1 LTADS
6 GLATPDFPARYSGA
20 GFNGIDRRNGSM
32 QRRDLFLLL
41 LFAVPGHADSR
52 KKLSRERCAAINKR
66 IKRLESRLRQGHSAK
81 QGRSLKRQTRE
92 LQLKRFR
99 GCR

>member
-1 LTADS
+1 
-6 GLATPDFPARYSGA
+6 
-20 GFNGIDRRNGSM
+20 M
-32 QRRDLFLLL
+32 QRRDLFLLI
-41 LFAVPGHADSR
+41 LFAVPGYADKR
-52 KKLSRERCAAINKR
+52 KKLSRERCADINKR

-81 QGRSLKRQTRE
+81 QGRSLKRQARE